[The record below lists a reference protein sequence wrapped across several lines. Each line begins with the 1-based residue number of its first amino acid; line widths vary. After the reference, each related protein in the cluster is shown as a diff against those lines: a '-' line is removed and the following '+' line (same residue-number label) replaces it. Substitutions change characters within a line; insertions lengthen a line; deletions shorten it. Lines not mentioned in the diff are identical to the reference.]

1 MIGRSLVTVFMV
13 LTVMVGSATAAMA
26 NELTDRLS
34 DSVGVAY
41 SGEQSVV
48 CNQPDGRHSE
58 LFDVGQND
66 LGITVTVDPAGTTR
80 AAAAGALSTGL
91 GSQYEIG
98 LSADGEVLGRRVEV
112 IEVFDGDTLRVRL
125 SFDVES
131 SVLLMSEIFN
141 SDGSPYCTTRFIEFH
156 LGSPGPARGV
166 TTVDSPEPAG
176 AVQADDVDRALPL
189 QLAGFSRLQV
199 RGGSQSDLS
208 SAFYGDGLFTFQL
221 TNSSRPISIPEL
233 DDQPRVTIEGHEYQR
248 IFELGR
254 AVYAWHS
261 NLGGYVLVGELPV
274 DVQARVLSELP
285 DPRSRGFFE
294 RLWDGLFG

>member
-1 MIGRSLVTVFMV
+1 MIGRSLVLVFMV
-13 LTVMVGSATAAMA
+13 LVATVGSATAAMA
-26 NELTDRLS
+26 DELTDRMG
-34 DSVGVAY
+34 DGAGIVY

-80 AAAAGALSTGL
+80 AARAGTLSTGL
-91 GSQYEIG
+91 GSQYEIK
-98 LSADGEVLGRRVEV
+98 LSAQGEVLGRPVEV
-112 IEVFDGDTLRVRL
+112 IDVLDGDALRVRL
-125 SFDVES
+125 SFDVAS

-141 SDGSPYCTTRFIEFH
+141 GDGSMYCTTRFIEFN

-176 AVQADDVDRALPL
+176 VVQADNVDRTLPP

-199 RGGSQSDLS
+199 GVGSESDVSL
-208 SAFYGDGLFTFQL
+208 AFYGDGLFTFQL
-221 TNSSRPISIPEL
+221 TNSNRPISIPEL
-233 DDQPRVTIEGHEYQR
+233 EGQPRATIEGHEYQR

-254 AVYAWHS
+254 VVYAWNS
-261 NLGGYVLVGELPV
+261 ELGGYVLVGELPV
-274 DVQARVLSELP
+274 DVQARVLSALP